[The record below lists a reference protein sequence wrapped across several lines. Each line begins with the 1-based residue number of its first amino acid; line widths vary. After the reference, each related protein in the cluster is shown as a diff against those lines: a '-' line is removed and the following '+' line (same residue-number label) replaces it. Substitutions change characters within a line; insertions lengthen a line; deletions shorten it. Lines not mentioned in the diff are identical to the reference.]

1 MFPPS
6 STPMTPQRLL
16 DLTRLAMAKGTSVW
30 EANRHA
36 IGEEVLRKS
45 TAMKQPNFQAVQSSD
60 LRRMVELYDA
70 AFFDGGCL
78 ELARRGGIEFRW
90 SRRMTSAGGKTTRW
104 MLPSKDGQFGGSR
117 YEITLSAALLYQ
129 SFQKE
134 GEQVKVCGKLCW
146 TRLEAMQRV
155 VEHELI
161 HLLEMLVWIDSNCAA
176 KRFQSITSS
185 IFGHTEHRHE
195 LTTQHERAIQHYQIQ
210 IGSRV
215 SFAIE
220 GKRLY
225 GIVHRITR
233 RATVLVE
240 DGRGTQYTDGKRY
253 CKYYVPLPQLRRES

>member
-1 MFPPS
+1 
-6 STPMTPQRLL
+6 MTPQRLL
-16 DLTRLAMAKGTSVW
+16 DVTRLSMAKGTSVW
-30 EANRHA
+30 ETHRRA

-45 TAMKQPNFQAVQSSD
+45 VAMKHPNFQAVQSSD

-104 MLPSKDGQFGGSR
+104 LLPSRDGHDGGSR
-117 YEITLSAALLYQ
+117 YEITLSAALLFQ

-134 GEQVKVCGKLCW
+134 GEQVRVCGKLCT

-155 VEHELI
+155 VEHELV

-195 LTTQHERAIQHYQIQ
+195 LTTQHERAIEHFQIR
-210 IGSRV
+210 IGTRV
-215 SFAIE
+215 SFVME
-220 GKRLY
+220 SKRLH
-225 GIVHRITR
+225 GVVHRITR
-233 RATVLVE
+233 RATILVE
-240 DGRGTQYTDGKRY
+240 DPRGTLYTDGKRY
-253 CKYYVPLPQLRRES
+253 CKYYVPLPLLQKES

>member
-1 MFPPS
+1 
-6 STPMTPQRLL
+6 MTPQKLL
-16 DLTRLAMAKGTSVW
+16 ERTRLAVSMGVATFEPK
-30 EANRHA
+30 RLA

-45 TAMKQPNFQAVQSSD
+45 VAMKQPNFQAVQSSD

-78 ELARRGGIEFRW
+78 ELARRGGIDFRW

-104 MLPSKDGQFGGSR
+104 LLPSKNGQFGGSR
-117 YEITLSAALLYQ
+117 YEITLSAALLFQ

-134 GEQVKVCGKLCW
+134 GEQVRVCGKLCT

-195 LTTQHERAIQHYQIQ
+195 LTTQHERAIEHYQIR
-210 IGSRV
+210 IGTRV
-215 SFAIE
+215 SFAME
-220 GKRLY
+220 GKRLH
-225 GIVHRITR
+225 GVVHRITR
-233 RATVLVE
+233 RATILVE
-240 DGRGTQYTDGKRY
+240 DPRGTLYTDGKRY
-253 CKYYVPLPQLRRES
+253 CKYYVPLPLLRKES